1 MNSRDCAD
9 MIPPIGDQNPGPLRS
24 REKHLD
30 VDLKM
35 LFKGVLN
42 PRSFLESYLIPE
54 RVELGPARLLSNPVE
69 LRVHSGQK
77 LAKMG
82 GKLIGPYLDDHG
94 QERAHWEFG
103 GKKADFNDPQFDAA
117 LKQIRRSHN
126 LRVTMGRDQ
135 WQRGLMFGNI
145 AANAQS
151 YTGATG
157 AATATSATSLTNT
170 GAAFPTTGGP
180 NTGLQG
186 QVVVSAAAGVPGV
199 FGVILSNTATV
210 LTIDQWWNVASA
222 TAAAGTTPTAT
233 AEYIVLPW
241 NSFANWI
248 GLSTNSSA
256 AAAGDVTR
264 TADGLYADGTTSGT
278 ATEQSTNG
286 LSRVYVQPT
295 FPGAGQIQLQ
305 YTWTYTG
312 SSSVAIAKA
321 CLFNTKAAAGTL
333 LVLETLTSATAT
345 VNANGD
351 TIQLTWTI
359 NL

>member
-1 MNSRDCAD
+1 MNSRGCIDNVA
-9 MIPPIGDQNPGPLRS
+9 PIGNPTPGPLRS

-30 VDLKM
+30 EDLRFLLQGK
-35 LFKGVLN
+35 LN
-42 PRSFLESYLIPE
+42 VRSFIESYLIPE
-54 RVELGPARLLSNPVE
+54 RVQVGPAKILSNPVE
-69 LRVHSGQK
+69 LKVHSGPA
-77 LAKMG
+77 LSRMG

-94 QERAHWEFG
+94 AERSHWEFD
-103 GKKADFNDPQFDAA
+103 GKKADFNDPKFEAA
-117 LKQIRRSHN
+117 LKEIRRSHN
-126 LRVTMGRDQ
+126 IRVTMGRDQ

-157 AATATSATSLTNT
+157 AATATSATSLTNS

-210 LTIDQWWNVASA
+210 LTVDQWWNVASA
-222 TAAAGTTPTAT
+222 TGAAGTTPTST

-241 NSFANWI
+241 NSFANWV
-248 GLSTNSSA
+248 GLSTNASA

-278 ATEQSTNG
+278 ASEPSTNG

-305 YTWTYTG
+305 YTWTYSG
-312 SSSVAIAKA
+312 SSSVAVAKA

-333 LVLETLTSATAT
+333 LVLETLTSAPAT
-345 VNANGD
+345 VNASGD
-351 TIQLTWTI
+351 TILLTWTI